1 MSFISGHQISGYG
14 TEPCTAGE
22 FLALSETI
30 PYAEPMTRHTKI
42 IATMGP
48 ATSSAAVVEDL
59 VTAGMDVARLNFS
72 HGTHADHGRYAQWV
86 RQASVNQNRPIA
98 VLQDIQGPKIRTG
111 TFPGGSTEIESGQQF
126 QVEVGR
132 GTADR
137 GQILIDYEF
146 LLDDVDAGDLI
157 VMSDGLIRL
166 EVLSKDRQGLIVE
179 AVQAGTLSDRQGVAF
194 PRSKLRV
201 GAITD
206 KDRAD
211 LAFGRELEVD
221 FVAASFVQTA
231 DEIEEIGGLAGGATP
246 VIAKIELAAAYEN
259 LDAILAVAQGVMVAR
274 GDLGVHLPLETI
286 PAVQRDILTR
296 TNRAGLLSITATE
309 MLESMTA
316 SIRPT
321 RAEVTD
327 VTNAVLNGTD
337 AVMLSGETA
346 IGEYPVQTVAA
357 MNTICREAEKS
368 PGSKEEA
375 SAAFMARHLTFA
387 SATAKAAVEAATD
400 LGLATIVAFTESGN
414 TALLLSKYRPR
425 AQIMAFTPEPSTL
438 RRMALYWGVIPN
450 SFVRLDHTDV
460 MISTAEE
467 ALLEMETCAVGEGV
481 VMVAGIPPNQRSSTN
496 LMKLH
501 TISEV
506 VDDGD

>member
-1 MSFISGHQISGYG
+1 
-14 TEPCTAGE
+14 
-22 FLALSETI
+22 
-30 PYAEPMTRHTKI
+30 MTRHTKI

-48 ATSSAAVVEDL
+48 AISSAETVDAL
-59 VTAGMDVARLNFS
+59 VGAGMDVARLNFS
-72 HGTHADHGRYAQWV
+72 HGTYDDHGRYAGWV
-86 RQASVNQNRPIA
+86 REAAAAASRPIGL
-98 VLQDIQGPKIRTG
+98 LQDIQGPKIRTG
-111 TFPGGSTEIESGQQF
+111 TFPGGAFELTPGDQVLVRKGKGMANPGEIL
-126 QVEVGR
+126 V
-132 GTADR
+132 
-137 GQILIDYEF
+137 DYEY
-146 LLDDVDAGDLI
+146 LLEDVGIGDLI
-157 VMSDGLIRL
+157 VLADGLLRL
-166 EVLSKDRQGLIVE
+166 EVIGKDDGGLMAE
-179 AVQAGTLSDRQGVAF
+179 AVQPGVLIDRKGVAF

-206 KDRAD
+206 KDRRD
-211 LAFGRELEVD
+211 LEFGRNLGVD
-221 FVAASFVQTA
+221 FVAASFVQSA
-231 DEIEEIGGLAGGATP
+231 AEIEEIAELAGGSTP
-246 VIAKIELAAAYEN
+246 IIAKIELAAAYEN
-259 LDAILAVAQGVMVAR
+259 LDAILDVAQGAMVAR
-274 GDLGVHLPLETI
+274 GDLGVQLPLETI
-286 PAVQRDILTR
+286 PAVQRDILAR
-296 TNRAGLLSITATE
+296 TNRAGIVSITATE
-309 MLESMTA
+309 MLESMTN

-346 IGEYPVQTVAA
+346 IGKYPVQTVEV

-368 PGSKEEA
+368 PASRVEA

-400 LGLATIVAFTESGN
+400 LDLHTIVAFTESGN
-414 TALLLSKYRPR
+414 TALLLSKYRPT

-460 MISTAEE
+460 IISAAEE
-467 ALLEMETCAVGEGV
+467 ALLRMGTCDLGEGV

-501 TISEV
+501 TIGDATLDEK
-506 VDDGD
+506 DGH